1 MDEQNNEF
9 QDSLNPD
16 ENGELIT
23 TDPEPTSEEGS
34 ALPQTE
40 EAEELE
46 KLKSSNAKLYAR
58 AKKAEEA
65 LKRS

>member
-1 MDEQNNEF
+1 MDEQNIEN
-9 QDSLNPD
+9 LNSPNVD

-46 KLKSSNAKLYAR
+46 KLKKQLR
-58 AKKAEEA
+58 KKI
-65 LKRS
+65 KPKTN